1 VRFDTLKNNGFVCE
15 TCGFRYTRPS
25 IWDCMNNLFD
35 DNSFEEHSETKFIVD
50 KDILGFPDYKEK
62 IISAQKRTG
71 LMTSMITGNAKIKD
85 IDIVF
90 AGADFGFFGA
100 SFCMTTGEKIWQAA
114 EVAIRDKKPLIL
126 QAAGGGARMHEGC
139 SSMVSIPK
147 AHVAITRVEKAGL
160 PVITIISDP
169 TLGGVAIGYGSRG
182 KRLFLKHA
190 GNIGFSGRRVIEQYT
205 GKKTSKDFQTTP
217 WLKKHGHVKHVA
229 TQMNIREEIAS
240 ILRGN

>member
-1 VRFDTLKNNGFVCE
+1 L
-15 TCGFRYTRPS
+15 
-25 IWDCMNNLFD
+25 I
-35 DNSFEEHSETKFIVD
+35 ID
-50 KDILGFPDYKEK
+50 KDILGFPEYKEK
-62 IISAQKRTG
+62 LVSAQKRTG
-71 LMTSMITGNAKIKD
+71 LLTSMITGNAKIKG

-90 AGADFGFFGA
+90 GGADFGFFGA
-100 SFCMTTGEKIWQAA
+100 SFCMTTGEKIWRAA
-114 EVAIRDKKPLIL
+114 EIAIHDKKPLIL

-160 PVITIISDP
+160 PVITIITDP

-182 KRLFLKHA
+182 SRIFLKHA

-217 WLKKHGHVKHVA
+217 WLQKHGHVEHIS
-229 TQMNIREEIAS
+229 TQVNLRDTIS
-240 ILRGN
+240 DILN

>member
-1 VRFDTLKNNGFVCE
+1 
-15 TCGFRYTRPS
+15 
-25 IWDCMNNLFD
+25 
-35 DNSFEEHSETKFIVD
+35 
-50 KDILGFPDYKEK
+50 
-62 IISAQKRTG
+62 
-71 LMTSMITGNAKIKD
+71 
-85 IDIVF
+85 
-90 AGADFGFFGA
+90 
-100 SFCMTTGEKIWQAA
+100 
-114 EVAIRDKKPLIL
+114 
-126 QAAGGGARMHEGC
+126 
-139 SSMVSIPK
+139 MVSIPK
-147 AHVAITRVEKAGL
+147 AHVAITRVEKAYL